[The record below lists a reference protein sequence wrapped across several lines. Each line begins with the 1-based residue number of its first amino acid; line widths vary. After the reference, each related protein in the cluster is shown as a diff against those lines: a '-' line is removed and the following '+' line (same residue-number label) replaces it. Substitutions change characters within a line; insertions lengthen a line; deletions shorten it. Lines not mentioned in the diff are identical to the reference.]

1 MECLVV
7 GGREVLHKGY
17 LLTTTVFLASVG
29 TRAFHVNLVLSS
41 LPKGPQKHPTEWRP
55 LLCNYVDIVLYGQK
69 RQYQRI
75 VGCGLG
81 GPKRLDTAGI
91 FLLRPNFQAY
101 NVSCGPGCAW
111 PVIKSRSL
119 DVPHKKI

>member
-1 MECLVV
+1 MLD
-7 GGREVLHKGY
+7 GRGEGS
-17 LLTTTVFLASVG
+17 APQGISVNDDCVSSFRWYPRFSCQLG
-29 TRAFHVNLVLSS
+29 AFQSFS
-41 LPKGPQKHPTEWRP
+41 KGPQKHPTEWRP
-55 LLCNYVDIVLYGQK
+55 LLCNYVAIVLYGQK
-69 RQYQRI
+69 PQYQGI